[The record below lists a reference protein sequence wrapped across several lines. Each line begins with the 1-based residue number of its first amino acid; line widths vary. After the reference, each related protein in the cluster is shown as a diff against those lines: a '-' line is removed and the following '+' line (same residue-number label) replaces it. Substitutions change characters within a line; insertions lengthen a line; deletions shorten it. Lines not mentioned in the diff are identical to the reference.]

1 MAKEYIEYEGR
12 LEPSTIKEHLD
23 ENGKADPVAQLE
35 YCDSVGCPDCY
46 YCVWASHMNL
56 PPRKSKPV
64 KKEVKH
70 YKPVELSKWDK
81 LVQDNIK
88 SRKKYYG

>member
-1 MAKEYIEYEGR
+1 MVKERKTPAE
-12 LEPSTIKEHLD
+12 
-23 ENGKADPVAQLE
+23 QLE
-35 YCDSVGCPDCY
+35 YCKSINCPDCY

-88 SRKKYYG
+88 SRKPEPKAPNVHPLFAKIMEVFDGEEI

>member
-1 MAKEYIEYEGR
+1 MAKECKTPAE
-12 LEPSTIKEHLD
+12 
-23 ENGKADPVAQLE
+23 QLE
-35 YCDSVGCPDCY
+35 YCKSINCPDCY
-46 YCVWASHMNL
+46 YCVWASYMHL
-56 PPRKSKPV
+56 PPRKT

-88 SRKKYYG
+88 SRKAEPKDPNAHPLFDEIMEVFDGQEI